1 MKKNWYNSTLAIA
14 ALHVSVW
21 LLFILVPYWFQSN
34 IRPPAMDSMPIP
46 GTMRP
51 IPPTG
56 PIGPAPLLRIN
67 IMLIIVFYL
76 NAYFFF
82 PLLNKRKAGRF
93 VLMHLLT
100 LTCFLLIDFAFF
112 NADGRARFPF
122 QGVIFRLIVFYFS
135 MVAIS
140 SSYRIIIEHLKSR
153 QALKEKE
160 NEALKSELALLR
172 SQVSP
177 HFMFNVLNS
186 MVALAR
192 KKEDLEP
199 SLIRLSSLM
208 RYMIYSSKED
218 KVLLYKEIEYLKSY
232 IDLQLLRFGQSVEID
247 IRLQNEADLDCTIE
261 PMLLIP
267 FIENAFKHGTNY
279 LGDPAIEIVLTVSQA
294 NRLHLHVENNYADLK
309 TEESDQSSGVG
320 LENVK
325 KRLELLYK
333 NNYVLNTHAK
343 DNRFIVEM
351 DLNLS

>member
-1 MKKNWYNSTLAIA
+1 MKKNWYNSNLAIL
-14 ALHVSVW
+14 ALHVAVW
-21 LLFILVPYWFQSN
+21 LLFILVPHWFQSN
-34 IRPPAMDSMPIP
+34 IRPPAMNGNLVP
-46 GTMRP
+46 GNTPPVRP
-51 IPPTG
+51 MG
-56 PIGPAPLLRIN
+56 PMGPLLRVN

-76 NAYFFF
+76 NAYLLF
-82 PLLNKRKAGRF
+82 PLLNKRKTGLF
-93 VLMHLLT
+93 VIAHLL
-100 LTCFLLIDFAFF
+100 LLACFLLVDYAFF
-112 NADGRARFPF
+112 SADKRAMFPF
-122 QGVIFRLIVFYFS
+122 QGVMFRLTVSYLSIVA
-135 MVAIS
+135 VS
-140 SSYRIIIEHLKSR
+140 SSYRIIIGYLQSR
-153 QALKEKE
+153 EALKEKE

-218 KVLLYKEIEYLKSY
+218 KVLLHKEIEYLKSY
-232 IDLQLLRFGQSVEID
+232 IDLQSLRFGQSAQID
-247 IRLQNEADLDCTIE
+247 IRLQNEANPDCTIE

-279 LGDPAIEIVLTVSQA
+279 IGDPDIEIVLTVSAA
-294 NRLHLHVENNYADLK
+294 NRLKLHVANNYGDVK
-309 TEESDQSSGVG
+309 TEDTDHSSGIG

-333 NNYVLNTHAK
+333 NNYVLNTIAK
-343 DNRFIVEM
+343 ENRFVVEM